1 MGTPA
6 RESLSLSTATIN
18 IASEKQE
25 RVMDAFRRWGYLQAN
40 LDPLNHFTPIS
51 HPELDVSGEAAD
63 AARRIYSGSIGV
75 EFMHIPDP
83 ERRQWI
89 QERMELEHDEP
100 IDRSRVLEELVRADV
115 FEQTIHSRYIGTKR
129 YSLEGNTALIPLLD
143 EILNSGSG
151 YGAEQAVLAMS
162 HRGRLNVIINI
173 VQRPAAEIFA
183 GFEDVDP
190 RSVLGGGDVK
200 YHIGATG
207 MYTGASGRQ
216 VRIHL
221 VSNPSHLEAVDP
233 VALGRARAKQ
243 TRIGREGKAK
253 VLPIMM
259 HGDTAFAGQGI
270 TAETL
275 NLANLRGYTVGGTV
289 HIIVNNLLG
298 FTTNPSDAYSGRFS
312 SDLAKRLPIPIF
324 HVNGEDADA
333 VVRAG
338 RMALEFRYEFGSD
351 AVVDLIGFRR
361 HGHSEVDDPTI
372 TQPILYRKIKD
383 HPLLYQTYAE
393 RVGIDAHP
401 YVEKFQAELDA
412 AEKAGKSM
420 VKKPAMRQLPSYWAP
435 FHGGPYKPEDEVDTG
450 LSAEKLQ
457 QITDGLTSYPADFNI
472 HPKVQKLLEQRR
484 EMGYGK
490 RPLDY
495 GMAEAL
501 ALGSLAMEGTPIRF
515 SGQDTRRGT
524 FNQRHSVLIDIIDEK
539 EYVPLCHLAPGQARV
554 EIYNSELSEAAVMG
568 FEYGFARD
576 YPEALV
582 AWEAQFGD
590 FANGAQIIID
600 QFVAAG
606 EDKWDLLSGLVLLLP
621 HGHEGQGPEHSSAR
635 IERYLQ
641 LCARDNMQV
650 CQPSTAGQYFH
661 LLRRQALR
669 KWRKPLICF
678 TPKSMLRHPEALSP
692 ISELERPRFQNVILD
707 ETARDAKRVLLCT
720 GKIGQELRMER
731 KKQKMKGPAIVSLE
745 QMYPFPE
752 ADIKE
757 LFAIYRNATDFIWV
771 QEEPANMGALSF
783 VMPRLKKIIGPKM
796 RSIKRAANATPATG
810 SAKAHELEQKTL
822 ITIALGKGD

>member
-1 MGTPA
+1 
-6 RESLSLSTATIN
+6 LSTLLTN
-18 IASEKQE
+18 VDTEKQE
-25 RVMDAFRRWGYLQAN
+25 RILDSFRRWGYLQAD
-40 LDPLNHFTPIS
+40 LDPVGHFAPLA
-51 HPELDVSGEAAD
+51 HPDLELTGDEAD
-63 AARRIYSGSIGV
+63 AARRIYSGTIGV

-83 ERRQWI
+83 ERRHWI
-89 QERMELEHDEP
+89 QERMESELAAP
-100 IDRSRVLEELVRADV
+100 IDRAHVLDQLVRADV

-143 EILNSGSG
+143 EILNAACEN
-151 YGAEQAVLAMS
+151 GAEQAVLALS

-173 VQRPAAEIFA
+173 VKRPAAEIFA

-207 MYTGASGRQ
+207 IFTAANGGK

-221 VSNPSHLEAVDP
+221 VSNPSHLEAVNP
-233 VALGRARAKQ
+233 VAQGRARAKQ
-243 TRIGREGKAK
+243 TRIGRDGKAK
-253 VLPIMM
+253 VLPLIM
-259 HGDTAFAGQGI
+259 HGDSAFAGQGI

-289 HIIVNNLLG
+289 HVIVNNLIG
-298 FTTNPSDAYSGRFS
+298 FTTNPQDAYSGRFS

-333 VVRAG
+333 VVRVG
-338 RMALEFRYEFGSD
+338 RMALEYRYRFHSD
-351 AVVDLIGFRR
+351 VVVDVIGFRR

-383 HPLLYQTYAE
+383 KPLLYLSYAE
-393 RVGIDAHP
+393 RVGMDPHP
-401 YVEKFQAELDA
+401 FVEKFQAELDA
-412 AEKAGKSM
+412 AQKAGKSM
-420 VKKPAMRQLPSYWAP
+420 AKKPVMRQLPSYWAP
-435 FHGGPYKPEDEVDTG
+435 FHGGPYNPADEVDTG
-450 LSAEKLQ
+450 LPTAELLR
-457 QITDGLTSYPADFNI
+457 ITDALTKYPEGFHI

-501 ALGSLAMEGTPIRF
+501 AFGSLAMQGIPIRL
-515 SGQDTRRGT
+515 SGQDSRRGT

-554 EIYNSELSEAAVMG
+554 EIYNSELSEAAVLG
-568 FEYGFARD
+568 FEYGFSRD
-576 YPEALV
+576 FPEALTM
-582 AWEAQFGD
+582 WEAQFGD

-600 QFVAAG
+600 QFVVAG
-606 EDKWDLLSGLVLLLP
+606 EDKWELLTGLVMLLP

-650 CQPSTAGQYFH
+650 VQPSTAGQYFH
-661 LLRRQALR
+661 LLRRQAMR
-669 KWRKPLICF
+669 KWRVPLIVF

-692 ISELERPRFQNVILD
+692 ISELERPRFQTVLAD
-707 ETARDAKRVLLCT
+707 ESALDAKRVLLCT
-720 GKIGQELRMER
+720 GKIGQELRIER
-731 KKQKMKGPAIVSLE
+731 KKLNMHGPAIVMLE

-752 ADIKE
+752 AD
-757 LFAIYRNATDFIWV
+757 LRSVLGRYTNASEFIWV

-783 VMPRLKKIIGPKM
+783 VVPRLKRIVGNKL

-810 SAKAHELEQKTL
+810 CAKAHELEQKTL
-822 ITIALGKGD
+822 VTMALGAGQ

>member
-1 MGTPA
+1 
-6 RESLSLSTATIN
+6 LSTVMTN
-18 IASEKQE
+18 VGSEKQE
-25 RVMDAFRRWGYLQAN
+25 RILDAFRRWGYLQAN
-40 LDPLNHFTPIS
+40 LDPLGHFAPLP
-51 HPELDVSGEAAD
+51 HPELDQTGEEGD
-63 AARRIYSGSIGV
+63 GARRVYSGSIGV
-75 EFMHIPDP
+75 EFMHIPDL

-89 QERMELEHDEP
+89 QERMEAERQET
-100 IDRSRVLEELVRADV
+100 IDRSRILDQLVRADV

-143 EILNSGSG
+143 EILNSATG

-173 VQRPAAEIFA
+173 VNRPAAEVFA

-207 MYTGASGRQ
+207 IYTGASGRP

-243 TRIGREGKAK
+243 TRLGRDGKAK
-253 VLPIMM
+253 VLPILM
-259 HGDTAFAGQGI
+259 HGDSAFAGQGV

-333 VVRAG
+333 VVRAA

-351 AVVDLIGFRR
+351 SVVDLIGFRR

-383 HPLLYQTYAE
+383 HPLLYQTYAKKT
-393 RVGIDAHP
+393 GQDARP

-412 AEKAGKSM
+412 AEKAGKGM
-420 VKKPAMRQLPSYWAP
+420 VKKPSMRQLPTYWSAY
-435 FHGGPYKPEDEVDTG
+435 HGGPYNPQDEVDTG
-450 LSAEKLQ
+450 LSAATLNK
-457 QITDGLTSYPADFNI
+457 ITDGLVQYPEDFHI

-490 RPLDY
+490 RPLDF

-501 ALGSLAMEGTPIRF
+501 AFGSLALEGVPIRL
-515 SGQDTRRGT
+515 SGQDSRRGT
-524 FNQRHSVLIDIIDEK
+524 FNQRHSVLIDIVDEK
-539 EYVPLCHLAPGQARV
+539 EYVPLCHLEQGQARV

-600 QFVAAG
+600 QFIAAG

-621 HGHEGQGPEHSSAR
+621 HGHEGQGPEHSSGR

-650 CQPSTAGQYFH
+650 CQPSTAAQYFH

-692 ISELERPRFQNVILD
+692 LTELERPRFQNVIPD
-707 ETARDAKRVLLCT
+707 ETALDAKRVLLST

-731 KKQKMKGPAIVSLE
+731 RKLKFAGPAIVSLE

-752 ADIKE
+752 TEVQE
-757 LFAIYRNATDFIWV
+757 LLGMYKSATEFIWV

-783 VMPRLKKIIGPKM
+783 VTPRLKRILGSKL

-810 SAKAHELEQKTL
+810 SAKAHEMEQKTL
-822 ITIALGKGD
+822 IALALGKGE

>member
-1 MGTPA
+1 M
-6 RESLSLSTATIN
+6 STLLTN
-18 IASEKQE
+18 VDTEKQE
-25 RVMDAFRRWGYLQAN
+25 RILDSFRRWGYLQAD
-40 LDPLNHFTPIS
+40 LDPVGHFAPLA
-51 HPELDVSGEAAD
+51 HPDLELTGDEAD
-63 AARRIYSGSIGV
+63 AARRIYSGTIGV

-83 ERRQWI
+83 ERRHWI
-89 QERMELEHDEP
+89 QERMESELAAP
-100 IDRSRVLEELVRADV
+100 IDRAHVLDQLVRADV

-143 EILNSGSG
+143 EILNAACEN
-151 YGAEQAVLAMS
+151 GAEQAVLALS

-173 VQRPAAEIFA
+173 VKRPAAEIFA

-207 MYTGASGRQ
+207 IFTAANGGK

-221 VSNPSHLEAVDP
+221 VSNPSHLEAVNP
-233 VALGRARAKQ
+233 VAQGRARAKQ
-243 TRIGREGKAK
+243 TRIGRDGKAK
-253 VLPIMM
+253 VLPLIM
-259 HGDTAFAGQGI
+259 HGDSAFAGQGI

-289 HIIVNNLLG
+289 HVIVNNLIG
-298 FTTNPSDAYSGRFS
+298 FTTNPQDAYSGRFS

-333 VVRAG
+333 VVRVG
-338 RMALEFRYEFGSD
+338 RMALEYRYRFHSD
-351 AVVDLIGFRR
+351 VVVDVIGFRR

-383 HPLLYQTYAE
+383 KPLLYLSYAE
-393 RVGIDAHP
+393 RVGMDPHP
-401 YVEKFQAELDA
+401 FVEKFQAELDA
-412 AEKAGKSM
+412 AQKAGKSM
-420 VKKPAMRQLPSYWAP
+420 AKKPVMRQLPSYWAP
-435 FHGGPYKPEDEVDTG
+435 FHGGPYNPADEVDTG
-450 LSAEKLQ
+450 LPTAELLR
-457 QITDGLTSYPADFNI
+457 ITDALTKYPEGFHI

-501 ALGSLAMEGTPIRF
+501 AFGSLAMQGIPIRL
-515 SGQDTRRGT
+515 SGQDSRRGT

-554 EIYNSELSEAAVMG
+554 EIYNSELSEAAVLG
-568 FEYGFARD
+568 FEYGFSRD
-576 YPEALV
+576 FPEALIM
-582 AWEAQFGD
+582 WEAQFGD

-600 QFVAAG
+600 QFVVAG
-606 EDKWDLLSGLVLLLP
+606 EDKWELLTGLVMLLP

-635 IERYLQ
+635 VERYLQ

-650 CQPSTAGQYFH
+650 VQPSTAGQYFH
-661 LLRRQALR
+661 LLRRQAMR
-669 KWRKPLICF
+669 KWRVPLIVF

-692 ISELERPRFQNVILD
+692 IAELERPRFQTVLAD
-707 ETARDAKRVLLCT
+707 ESALDAKRVLLCT
-720 GKIGQELRMER
+720 GKIGQELRIER
-731 KKQKMKGPAIVSLE
+731 KKLNMHGPAIVMLE

-752 ADIKE
+752 AD
-757 LFAIYRNATDFIWV
+757 LRSVLGRYTNASEFIWV

-783 VMPRLKKIIGPKM
+783 VVPRLKRIVGNKL

-822 ITIALGKGD
+822 ITMALGEGL

>member
-1 MGTPA
+1 
-6 RESLSLSTATIN
+6 LSTLLTN
-18 IASEKQE
+18 VDTEKQE
-25 RVMDAFRRWGYLQAN
+25 RILDSFRRWGYLQAD
-40 LDPLNHFTPIS
+40 LDPVGHFAPLA
-51 HPELDVSGEAAD
+51 HPDLELTGDEAD
-63 AARRIYSGSIGV
+63 AARRIYSGTIGV

-83 ERRQWI
+83 ERRHWI
-89 QERMELEHDEP
+89 QERMESELAAP
-100 IDRSRVLEELVRADV
+100 IDRAHVLDQLVRADV

-143 EILNSGSG
+143 EILNAACEN
-151 YGAEQAVLAMS
+151 GAEQAVLALS

-173 VQRPAAEIFA
+173 VKRPAAEIFA

-207 MYTGASGRQ
+207 IFTAANGGK

-221 VSNPSHLEAVDP
+221 VSNPSHLEAVNP
-233 VALGRARAKQ
+233 VAQGRARAKQ
-243 TRIGREGKAK
+243 TRIGRDGKAK
-253 VLPIMM
+253 VLPLIM
-259 HGDTAFAGQGI
+259 HGDSAFAGQGI

-289 HIIVNNLLG
+289 HVIVNNLIG
-298 FTTNPSDAYSGRFS
+298 FTTNPQDAYSGRFS

-333 VVRAG
+333 VVRVG
-338 RMALEFRYEFGSD
+338 RMALEYRYRFHSD
-351 AVVDLIGFRR
+351 VVVDVIGFRR

-383 HPLLYQTYAE
+383 KPLLYLSYAE
-393 RVGIDAHP
+393 RVGMDPHP
-401 YVEKFQAELDA
+401 FVEKFQAELDA
-412 AEKAGKSM
+412 AQKAGKSM
-420 VKKPAMRQLPSYWAP
+420 AKKPVMRQLPSYWAP
-435 FHGGPYKPEDEVDTG
+435 FHGGPYNPADEVDTG
-450 LSAEKLQ
+450 LPAAELLR
-457 QITDGLTSYPADFNI
+457 ITDALTKYPEDFHI

-501 ALGSLAMEGTPIRF
+501 AFGSLAMQGIPIRL
-515 SGQDTRRGT
+515 SGQDSRRGT

-539 EYVPLCHLAPGQARV
+539 EYVPLCHLALGQARV
-554 EIYNSELSEAAVMG
+554 EIYNSELSEAAVLG
-568 FEYGFARD
+568 FEYGFSRD
-576 YPEALV
+576 FPETLTM
-582 AWEAQFGD
+582 WEAQFGD

-600 QFVAAG
+600 QFVVAG
-606 EDKWDLLSGLVLLLP
+606 EDKWELLTGLVMLLP

-650 CQPSTAGQYFH
+650 TQPSTAGQYFH
-661 LLRRQALR
+661 LLRRQAMR
-669 KWRKPLICF
+669 KWRVPLIVF

-692 ISELERPRFQNVILD
+692 ISELERPRFQTVLAD
-707 ETARDAKRVLLCT
+707 ESALDAKRVLLCT
-720 GKIGQELRMER
+720 GKIGQELRIER
-731 KKQKMKGPAIVSLE
+731 KKLNMHGPAIVMLE

-752 ADIKE
+752 AD
-757 LFAIYRNATDFIWV
+757 LRSVLGRYTDASEFIWV

-783 VMPRLKKIIGPKM
+783 VVPRLKRIVGNKL

-822 ITIALGKGD
+822 ITMALGEGQ

>member
-1 MGTPA
+1 MM
-6 RESLSLSTATIN
+6 N
-18 IASEKQE
+18 VDSEKLE
-25 RVMDAFRRWGYLQAN
+25 RVLDAFRRWGYLQAN
-40 LDPLNHFTPIS
+40 LDPLGHFAPLA
-51 HPELDVSGEAAD
+51 HPELDLSGEEAE
-63 AARRIYSGSIGV
+63 AARRIYAGSIGV

-83 ERRQWI
+83 EQRQWI
-89 QERMELEHDEP
+89 QERMESQQQEP
-100 IDRSRVLEELVRADV
+100 VDRSRVLDMLVRADV

-143 EILNSGSG
+143 EILNSGADN
-151 YGAEQAVLAMS
+151 GAEQAVLAMS

-207 MYTGASGRQ
+207 MFTGASGRQ

-243 TRIGREGKAK
+243 TRLGADGKLK
-253 VLPIMM
+253 VLPVLM
-259 HGDTAFAGQGI
+259 HGDSAFAGQGI

-275 NLANLRGYTVGGTV
+275 NLANLRGFNVGGTV
-289 HIIVNNLLG
+289 HIIVNNLIG
-298 FTTNPSDAYSGRFS
+298 FTTNPSDAYSSRFS

-338 RMALEFRYEFGSD
+338 RMALEYRYEFGTD
-351 AVVDLIGFRR
+351 VVVDLIGFRR

-383 HPLLYQTYAE
+383 HPLLYQIYADS
-393 RVGIDAHP
+393 VGLDARPHI
-401 YVEKFQAELDA
+401 EKFQTELDA
-412 AEKAGKSM
+412 AQKAGKGM
-420 VKKPAMRQLPSYWAP
+420 ARKPVMRQLPSYWAP
-435 FHGGPYKPEDEVDTG
+435 FHGGPYNPADEVDTG
-450 LSAEKLQ
+450 LAADELHR
-457 QITDGLTSYPADFNI
+457 ITDGLVKYPQDFHI
-472 HPKVQKLLEQRR
+472 HPKVQKMLEQRR

-490 RPLDY
+490 RPLDF

-501 ALGSLAMEGTPIRF
+501 AFGSLALQGVPIRLT
-515 SGQDTRRGT
+515 GQDSRRGT
-524 FNQRHSVLIDIIDEK
+524 FNQRHSVLIDILDEK
-539 EYVPLCHLAPGQARV
+539 EYVPLCHLAPQQGRV

-582 AWEAQFGD
+582 MWEAQFGD

-606 EDKWDLLSGLVLLLP
+606 EDKWDLLTGLVLLLP

-661 LLRRQALR
+661 LLRRQVLR

-692 ISELERPRFQNVILD
+692 VTDLEKPRFQTVIPD
-707 ETARDAKRVLLCT
+707 ETRLEATRVLMGT
-720 GKIGQELRMER
+720 GKIVHELRLER
-731 KKQKMKGPAIVSLE
+731 KKMNAAGPAILSLE

-752 ADIKE
+752 DEVRAVLARYK
-757 LFAIYRNATDFIWV
+757 NAREFLWV

-783 VMPRLKKIIGPKM
+783 VTPRLKRILGSRM
-796 RSIKRAANATPATG
+796 RSIKRAANSTPATG

-822 ITIALGKGD
+822 LTLALGKVE

>member
-1 MGTPA
+1 MT
-6 RESLSLSTATIN
+6 N
-18 IASEKQE
+18 VDSEKLE
-25 RVMDAFRRWGYLQAN
+25 RVLDAFRRWGYLQAN
-40 LDPLNHFTPIS
+40 LDPLGHFAPLA
-51 HPELDVSGEAAD
+51 HPELDLSGEVAD
-63 AARRIYSGSIGV
+63 IARRIYSGSIGV

-83 ERRQWI
+83 EKREWI
-89 QERMELEHDEP
+89 QERMESQEQEP
-100 IDRSRVLEELVRADV
+100 IDRSRVLDKLVRADV

-143 EILNSGSG
+143 EILNSASEN
-151 YGAEQAVLAMS
+151 GAEQSVLAMS

-173 VQRPAAEIFA
+173 VCRPAAEIFA

-207 MYTGASGRQ
+207 IYTSASGRQ
-216 VRIHL
+216 VRMHM

-243 TRIGREGKAK
+243 TRLGRDGKAR
-253 VLPIMM
+253 VLPILM
-259 HGDTAFAGQGI
+259 HGDSAFAGQGI

-275 NLANLRGYTVGGTV
+275 NLADLRGYRVGGTV
-289 HIIVNNLLG
+289 HVIVNNLIG
-298 FTTNPSDAYSGRFS
+298 FTTNPTDAYSSRFS

-338 RMALEFRYEFGSD
+338 RMALEYRYEFGTD
-351 AVVDLIGFRR
+351 VLVDLIGFRR

-383 HPLLYQTYAE
+383 HPLLYQTYAKNA
-393 RVGIDAHP
+393 GLDAQP

-412 AEKAGKSM
+412 AEKDGKSM
-420 VKKPAMRQLPSYWAP
+420 AKKPVMRQLPSYWAP
-435 FHGGPYKPEDEVDTG
+435 FHGGPYDPADEVDTG
-450 LSAEKLQ
+450 LSAERLHE
-457 QITDGLTSYPADFNI
+457 ITDGLVKYPEDFHI

-501 ALGSLAMEGTPIRF
+501 ALGALALEGVPIRF

-539 EYVPLCHLAPGQARV
+539 EYVPLCHLAADQARV

-650 CQPSTAGQYFH
+650 CQPSSAGQYYH

-692 ISELERPRFQNVILD
+692 LSDLERPRFRNVIAD
-707 ETARDAKRVLLCT
+707 ETALDARRVLLCT
-720 GKIGQELRMER
+720 GKIGHELRMER
-731 KKQKMKGPAIVSLE
+731 KKLQRTGPAIVSLE

-752 ADIKE
+752 TDVTEVLGRYK
-757 LFAIYRNATDFIWV
+757 NATEFIWV

-783 VMPRLKKIIGPKM
+783 VAPRLKRIVGAKM
-796 RSIKRAANATPATG
+796 RSIKRAANSTPATG

-822 ITIALGKGD
+822 IALALGKGD

>member
-1 MGTPA
+1 MRSAAGVISRPT
-6 RESLSLSTATIN
+6 STLSGIFAPLAHP
-18 IASEKQE
+18 
-25 RVMDAFRRWGYLQAN
+25 D
-40 LDPLNHFTPIS
+40 LDI
-51 HPELDVSGEAAD
+51 SGEAAET
-63 AARRIYSGSIGV
+63 ARRLYSGSIGV
-75 EFMHIPDP
+75 EFMHIPEP
-83 ERRQWI
+83 EKRQWI
-89 QERMELEHDEP
+89 QERMESEEQEP
-100 IDRSRVLEELVRADV
+100 VDRARILDQLVRADV

-143 EILNSGSG
+143 EMLNSASLE
-151 YGAEQAVLAMS
+151 GAEQAVLAMS
-162 HRGRLNVIINI
+162 HRGRLNVILNI
-173 VQRPAAEIFA
+173 VRRPAEEIFA

-207 MYTGASGRQ
+207 IYSGTSGKP
-216 VRIHL
+216 VRIHM

-243 TRIGREGKAK
+243 TRLGAGGKGK
-253 VLPIMM
+253 VLPILM
-259 HGDTAFAGQGI
+259 HGDAAFAGQGI

-275 NLANLRGYTVGGTV
+275 NLAYLRGYNVGGTV
-289 HIIVNNLLG
+289 HIIVNNLIG
-298 FTTNPSDAYSGRFS
+298 FTTNPRDAYSSRFS

-324 HVNGEDADA
+324 HVNGEDVDA

-338 RMALEFRYEFGSD
+338 RMALEYRYQFGCD
-351 AVVDLIGFRR
+351 TLVDLIGFRR

-372 TQPILYRKIKD
+372 TQPIRYRTIKD
-383 HPLLYQTYAE
+383 HPVLYQIYAQN
-393 RVGIDAHP
+393 VGLDP
-401 YVEKFQAELDA
+401 QPFVQKFQAELDV

-420 VKKPAMRQLPSYWAP
+420 VKKPAMRQLPSYWEP
-435 FHGGPYKPEDEVDTG
+435 FHGGPYKPEYEVETG
-450 LSAEKLQ
+450 LPAEKLH
-457 QITDGLTSYPADFNI
+457 QITDGLVKYPEDFHI
-472 HPKVQKLLEQRR
+472 HPKVQKLLEQRH

-490 RPLDY
+490 RPLDF

-501 ALGSLAMEGTPIRF
+501 ALGSLALEGVPVRF

-524 FNQRHSVLIDIIDEK
+524 FNQRHSALIDIVDEK
-539 EYVPLCHLAPGQARV
+539 EYVPLCHLSPDQARV
-554 EIYNSELSEAAVMG
+554 DIYNSELSEAAVMG
-568 FEYGFARD
+568 FEYGYARD
-576 YPEALV
+576 FPEALV

-600 QFVAAG
+600 QFISAG
-606 EDKWDLLSGLVLLLP
+606 EDKWDLLTGLVLLLP

-635 IERYLQ
+635 MERYLQ

-650 CQPSTAGQYFH
+650 CQPSNAAQYFH

-692 ISELERPRFQNVILD
+692 LTDLERPRFQTIIPD
-707 ETARDAKRVLLCT
+707 ETALDARRVLLCT
-720 GKIGQELRMER
+720 GKIGHELRMER
-731 KKQKMKGPAIVSLE
+731 RKLKFAGPAIVSLE

-752 ADIKE
+752 EDVAAV
-757 LFAIYRNATDFIWV
+757 LARYTNATEFIWV

-783 VMPRLKKIIGPKM
+783 VSPRLKRIVGNKL
-796 RSIKRAANATPATG
+796 RSIKRASNSTPATG
-810 SAKAHELEQKTL
+810 SHKAHELEQKTL
-822 ITIALGKGD
+822 ITLALGKGE

>member
-1 MGTPA
+1 MM
-6 RESLSLSTATIN
+6 N
-18 IASEKQE
+18 VASEKQE
-25 RVMDAFRRWGYLQAN
+25 RVLDAFRRWGYLQAN
-40 LDPLNHFTPIS
+40 LDPLGHFAPAS
-51 HPELDVSGEAAD
+51 HPELDVSGDAAD
-63 AARRIYSGSIGV
+63 AARRVYSGSIGV

-89 QERMELEHDEP
+89 QERLEAQREEP
-100 IDRSRVLEELVRADV
+100 IDRSRILEELVRADI

-143 EILNSGSG
+143 EMLNSASG

-243 TRIGREGKAK
+243 TRLGRDGKAK
-253 VLPIMM
+253 VLPILM

-351 AVVDLIGFRR
+351 SVVDLIGFRR

-383 HPLLYQTYAE
+383 HPLLYLSYAE
-393 RVGIDAHP
+393 RVGMDPQP

-420 VKKPAMRQLPSYWAP
+420 AKKPVMRQLPSYWLP
-435 FHGGPYKPEDEVDTG
+435 YVGGPHKAEYEVDTG
-450 LSAEKLQ
+450 LPAVTLE
-457 QITDGLTSYPADFNI
+457 QITDGLTKYPEDFNI

-490 RPLDY
+490 RPLDF

-501 ALGSLAMEGTPIRF
+501 ALGSLALESVPIRI
-515 SGQDTRRGT
+515 SGQDSRRGT
-524 FNQRHSVLIDIIDEK
+524 FNQRHSVLIDVIDEK

-600 QFVAAG
+600 QFIAAG

-650 CQPSTAGQYFH
+650 VQPSSAGQYFH

-692 ISELERPRFQNVILD
+692 RSELERPRFLNVIPD
-707 ETARDAKRVLLCT
+707 QTAVDAKRVLLCT
-720 GKIGQELRMER
+720 GKIGHELRMER
-731 KKQKMKGPAIVSLE
+731 KKLKLAGPAIVSLE
-745 QMYPFPE
+745 QMYPFPD

-757 LFAIYRNATDFIWV
+757 LLAIYKNATEFIWV

-783 VMPRLKKIIGPKM
+783 VVPRLKKILGPKV
-796 RSIKRAANATPATG
+796 RSIKRAENSTPATG

-822 ITIALGKGD
+822 ITLALGKGE